1 MFTSTHIRL
10 FQTLA
15 ICSPLMFYACGG
27 GEAPPA
33 ESSAAAAHD
42 PAAHDPAA
50 HDPAAHAAP
59 LAGGWTTSE
68 GIATPESVYYDAAS
82 GFVFSSQ
89 IDGMPDGRDGNGRI
103 VKLGGDGHVVAADW
117 VTGLNA
123 PKGLRSHDGTLW
135 TADLDEVVGIDIG
148 SGTVTSR
155 VKIDGAQFLNDV
167 AVGADGTVYV
177 SDMMANRIYSV
188 RDGKASVF
196 AEGEQLEW
204 PNGLLVD
211 GNRLIVGGW
220 GKPKA
225 DFSTD
230 VPGRLFA
237 LDLQTKQKTLI
248 TPKPFANIDGLEL
261 DGRGGYIVTDYLK
274 GKVMQV
280 SAAGEARDLRTF
292 KPGTADLGFAPPAV
306 ALVPH
311 MNENRVAS
319 YDLSDVLK

>member
-1 MFTSTHIRL
+1 MLTTKSARL
-10 FQTLA
+10 IHALA
-15 ICSPLMFYACGG
+15 LCSPLLIWSCSR
-27 GEAPPA
+27 EAPPA
-33 ESSAAAAHD
+33 ESAAHGTE
-42 PAAHDPAA
+42 AHDA

-59 LAGGWTTSE
+59 LTAGWMTSE
-68 GIATPESVYYDAAS
+68 GIAAPESVYFDAGS

-89 IDGMPDGRDGNGRI
+89 IDGMPDARDGNGRI

-123 PKGLRSHDGTLW
+123 PKGLRSHQGTLW
-135 TADLDEVVGIDIG
+135 TADIDDVIG
-148 SGTVTSR
+148 VDIASGKVTSR
-155 VKIDGAQFLNDV
+155 VKINGAMFLNDV
-167 AVGADGTVYV
+167 AVGGDGTVYV
-177 SDMMANRIYSV
+177 SDMMANRIYAV
-188 RDGKASVF
+188 RDGTASVF

-220 GKPKA
+220 GKPKP

-230 VPGRLFA
+230 VPGHLFA

-248 TPKPFANIDGLEL
+248 TPKPFANIDGVEL
-261 DGRGGYIVTDYLK
+261 DGRGGYVVTDYLK

-280 SAAGEARDLRTF
+280 SATGESRDLRTF
-292 KPGTADLGFAPPAV
+292 MPGTADLGFVAPAT
-306 ALVPH
+306 AIIPH
-311 MNENRVAS
+311 MNENKVAA